1 MVQRFLF
8 VLALAIVAAGPAAHA
23 QTFSEGVD
31 YTVLKTPLATDS
43 PARPGEPV
51 SASTISGP
59 SP

>member
-43 PARPGEPV
+43 PARPGHVPTN
-51 SASTISGP
+51 SLDCP
-59 SP
+59 SRL